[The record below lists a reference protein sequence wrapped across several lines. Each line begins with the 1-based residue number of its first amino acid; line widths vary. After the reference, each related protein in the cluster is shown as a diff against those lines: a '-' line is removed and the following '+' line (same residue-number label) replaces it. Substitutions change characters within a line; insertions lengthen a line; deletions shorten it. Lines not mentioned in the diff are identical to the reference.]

1 MKFYQGC
8 QTASSTT
15 AQTDNRP
22 DDANPIYV
30 TYMTTHSI
38 CANIG
43 KNYIYNLSSRWNY
56 NWICLSKRQVCK
68 EEDYKFYE
76 LGFAQRSFGT
86 LIK

>member
-1 MKFYQGC
+1 MKRSLENSIDLMKFYQGC

-22 DDANPIYV
+22 DDANPI
-30 TYMTTHSI
+30 TFMTTHSI

-56 NWICLSKRQVCK
+56 N
-68 EEDYKFYE
+68 
-76 LGFAQRSFGT
+76 
-86 LIK
+86 